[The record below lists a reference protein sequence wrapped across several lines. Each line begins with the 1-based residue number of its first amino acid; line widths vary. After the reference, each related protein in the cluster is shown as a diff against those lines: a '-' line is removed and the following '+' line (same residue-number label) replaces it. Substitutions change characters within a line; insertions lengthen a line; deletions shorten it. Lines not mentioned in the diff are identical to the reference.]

1 MGRAKMS
8 GLGISIHSA
17 RVGGDLMLFKSFL
30 YFIIS
35 IHSARVGG
43 DIARVEAIPGG
54 RLISI
59 HSARVGGDAVS
70 SLTRV

>member
-1 MGRAKMS
+1 
-8 GLGISIHSA
+8 
-17 RVGGDLMLFKSFL
+17 MLFKSFL